1 MVGLVRFFVF
11 FFFFGWLSFD
21 ASSEK
26 FYNVNSLYGI
36 SLREVNSVCSDYNGF
51 VWASSKAGVLRLSQD
66 DFKFYDIPY
75 DNSSTNV
82 LKVTLTSKGDK
93 LIAYTDNGQVFLFDP
108 ILDRFELLFDLCLL
122 LDKKYLNVHNV
133 LIGESDH
140 LYISST
146 LGFYKYY
153 LGQLSQEIDI
163 LKETFRGEWYD
174 THRILLMR
182 NAGIWLFDTVT
193 KETKLISKIDANVPI
208 GVVSHYFDKEH
219 QQLYIGT
226 LSSGLYLYDFSSASL
241 SKILDGI
248 LPKQPIRAI
257 EKCSGSNIFLGIDGQ
272 GVWVLDKDGSR
283 ILKTYKES
291 IDDPTSLKGNGVYD
305 IYCDPSGRVWVCT
318 YSGGVSYFNQSSSL
332 VQHVL
337 HQPNNANTLVNND
350 VNNVVEGRDGSLW
363 FATNNGLSCWD
374 VKTNKWRHF
383 LNDNPNQAKVFL
395 SICEDDNGLI
405 WAGSYSSG
413 VYVLDGKSGRVV
425 NHYMQ
430 GSKEVPLLSNF
441 ILDVFKD
448 SQGNIWMGGV
458 SGHYVCYLSKEKVF
472 KTYKQ
477 ESIGAF
483 AEINPNQILLGCSY
497 GLLLHDKQIGDAYI
511 LLVGFSVRDLY
522 VKGDEVWICATGSG
536 LVRYNLVTRET
547 RKFTTL
553 DGLPS
558 NFVNSIVNFD
568 GYFWIGTENGL
579 CRFNPIDNS
588 FLTYP
593 SIYQL
598 SRTSFNNASYAVLR
612 NGQLAWGTNNGVA
625 IFYPNDITDVKSEGT
640 IYYEDLLVAGQSVR
654 KLEDFGLSVPVD
666 SLESIRLKYFQNS
679 ISLDLLPIKAT
690 AGVKFSWKLEGFDK
704 QWSQPTD
711 NRLVNYT
718 NIPNGDFVLKIRL
731 FDNSLSHIIAERTL
745 SIEIVPPFWKSLWFW
760 IVMYVVVIGLALLVL
775 QYIVK
780 SLRQKHTEEKVRF
793 FTNTAHDI
801 RTSLTLIKAPVE
813 ELSKE
818 TNLSEAGKYYLKI
831 AIDQSRRLAAVVTQL
846 MDFQKADIGKEHLTL
861 QMVDVVKLMVNRIAM
876 FESIAKNNGIVVHFE
891 STVAE
896 YFTAVD
902 EAKLERLVDNLI
914 SNAVKYSHT
923 NGKVWITL
931 DGDKD
936 KWGFQV
942 KDEGIGLSK
951 DVQRR
956 LFNEFYRGD
965 NAINSKVV
973 GSGIGLLLV
982 KNYVTLHNGTVS
994 CTSQENVGS
1003 VFEVSIPYKKI
1014 EAVAEFTNSTYSP
1027 DSFMAHSDAGDM
1039 DELEAGGEE
1048 RGLDMKI
1055 LVVEDN
1061 EDLMEFMKRAL
1072 SPEFTVFCAENGQV
1086 AWDAINKQ
1094 APDLVVS
1101 DIMMPVMDGFDL
1113 CRLMKSTYETSH
1125 IPIVLL
1131 TALSEKTE
1139 QLKGL
1144 GLGADDYLTKPFDM
1158 SLLSQRI
1165 KSIIHNRAVIRDRAL
1180 KIIKSNA
1187 SEAIVSNELN
1197 DKFMKKMI
1205 EVARANITNCDF
1217 NKDEFASCMNV
1228 SSSLLYKK
1236 VKALTNLSPTDFIK
1250 VVRLNHALELLQ
1262 TRQYNVTEVSEL
1274 CGFINVGYFSTVFR
1288 KHFGKTPTDVGGNP

>member
-26 FYNVNSLYGI
+26 FYNINSLYGI
-36 SLREVNSVCSDYNGF
+36 SLREVNSVCSDDNGF
-51 VWASSKAGVLRLSQD
+51 IWASSKAGVLRLSQD
-66 DFKFYDIPY
+66 DFKIYDIPY
-75 DNSSTNV
+75 DNSSSNV
-82 LKVTLTSKGDK
+82 LKVTLTGKGAK
-93 LIAYTDNGQVFLFDP
+93 LIAYTDNGQVFLFNP

-122 LDKKYLNVHNV
+122 LDMRYLNVHNV
-133 LIGESDH
+133 LIGESDV
-140 LYISST
+140 LYIATT
-146 LGFYKYY
+146 LGFYRYY
-153 LGQLSQEIDI
+153 LGQLSLEIEI
-163 LKETFRGEWYD
+163 VKETFRAEWYD
-174 THRILLMR
+174 AHRILLIR
-182 NAGIWLFDTVT
+182 NTGIWLFDTIT
-193 KETKLISKIDANVPI
+193 KENKPVCKIDANVPI

-219 QQLYIGT
+219 QKLYIGT
-226 LSSGLYLYDFSSASL
+226 LSRGLYLYDFQSAVLSL
-241 SKILDGI
+241 IQDGA
-248 LPKQPIRAI
+248 LPKQPIRVI
-257 EKCSGSNIFLGIDGQ
+257 EKCSDSNIFVGIDGQ
-272 GVWVLDKDGSR
+272 GVWVLNQDGSR
-283 ILKTYKES
+283 ILDIHKES
-291 IDDPTSLKGNGVYD
+291 IDDAGTLKGNGVYD
-305 IYCDPSGRVWVCT
+305 IYCEPGGRVWVCT
-318 YSGGVSYFNQSSSL
+318 YSGGVSYFDQASPL

-350 VNNVVEGRDGSLW
+350 VNNIIEDRNGKLW
-363 FATNNGLSCWD
+363 FATNNGISCWD
-374 VKTNKWRHF
+374 VKSSKWHHY

-395 SICEDDNGLI
+395 SLCEDDNGLI

-425 NHYMQ
+425 KHYMQ

-448 SQGNIWMGGV
+448 SQGDIWMGGV
-458 SGHYVCYLSKEKVF
+458 SGHYVCYRSKEKEF
-472 KTYKQ
+472 RTYKQ

-483 AEINPNQILLGCSY
+483 AEIGPNQILLGCSY
-497 GLLLHDKQIGDAYI
+497 GLLLHDKLKEEAII
-511 LLVGFSVRDLY
+511 LLVGFSVRDLL
-522 VKGDEVWICATGSG
+522 VMGDDVWLCTTGSG
-536 LVRYNLVTRET
+536 LIRYNNKSKDTQR
-547 RKFTTL
+547 FTTQS
-553 DGLPS
+553 GLPS
-558 NFVNSIVNFD
+558 NFVNSIVFSD
-568 GYFWIGTENGL
+568 GFFWIGTENGL
-579 CRFNPIDNS
+579 CRFNPKDSS

-598 SRTSFNNASYAVLR
+598 SRTSFNNAAYCLLK
-612 NGQLAWGTNNGVA
+612 NGRLAWGTNNGAV
-625 IFYPNDITDVKSEGT
+625 IFHPNDITDVKSEGK
-640 IYYEDLLVAGQSVR
+640 IFYHDLRVSGQSVR
-654 KLEDFGLSVPVD
+654 VMDDFGLSVPVD
-666 SLESIRLKYFQNS
+666 SLASIRLKYYQNS
-679 ISLDLLPIKAT
+679 ISLDLLPIKST
-690 AGVKFSWKLEGFDK
+690 AGVKFSWYLEGFDK
-704 QWSQPTD
+704 QWSHPAD

-718 NIPNGDFVLKIRL
+718 NLPNGNFVLKIRL
-731 FDNSLSHIIAERTL
+731 FDNSLSHIIAER
-745 SIEIVPPFWKSLWFW
+745 SISITIVPPFWKTLWFW
-760 IVMYVVVIGLALLVL
+760 VVMYLIVIGLALLVL
-775 QYIVK
+775 KYIVK
-780 SLRQKHTEEKVRF
+780 SLKQKHTEEKVRF

-818 TNLSEAGKYYLKI
+818 TNLSEKGKYYLKI
-831 AIDQSRRLAAVVTQL
+831 AADQSRRLAAVVTQL

-876 FESIAKNNGIVVHFE
+876 FESIAKSNGIVVLFE
-891 STVAE
+891 SNVEE
-896 YFTAVD
+896 YLTAID
-902 EAKLERLVDNLI
+902 EAKMERLVDNLI
-914 SNAVKYSHT
+914 SNAVKYSHA

-931 DGDKD
+931 NGDKN

-942 KDEGIGLSK
+942 KDEGIGIGK
-951 DVQRR
+951 DVQRS

-982 KNYVTLHNGTVS
+982 KNYVALHNGTVS
-994 CTSQENVGS
+994 CRSQESVGS
-1003 VFEVSIPYKKI
+1003 VFEVSIPYSQI
-1014 EAVAEFTNSTYSP
+1014 EAVAEFPNNTYAADP
-1027 DSFMAHSDAGDM
+1027 IMAHSDGVDKY
-1039 DELEAGGEE
+1039 ELEPEVDE
-1048 RGLDMKI
+1048 RGLGMKI

-1061 EDLMEFMKRAL
+1061 DDLMDFMKRAL

-1086 AWDAINKQ
+1086 AWDAINKH

-1113 CRLMKSTYETSH
+1113 CRLMKSTSETSH

-1158 SLLSQRI
+1158 NLLSQRI
-1165 KSIIHNRAVIRDRAL
+1165 KSIIHNRSVVRDRAL
-1180 KIIKSNA
+1180 KLIKGNA
-1187 SEAIVSNELN
+1187 SEPIVSNELN
-1197 DKFMKKMI
+1197 DKFMKKML

-1236 VKALTNLSPTDFIK
+1236 AKSLTNLSPTDFIK